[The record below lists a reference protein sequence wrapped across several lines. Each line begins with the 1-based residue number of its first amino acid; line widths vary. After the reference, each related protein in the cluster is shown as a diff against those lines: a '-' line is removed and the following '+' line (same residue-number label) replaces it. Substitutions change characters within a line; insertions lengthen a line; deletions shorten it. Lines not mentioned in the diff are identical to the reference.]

1 VSLTAF
7 VNLPH
12 GLAADGVLRYTSA
25 LPAQGAN
32 GVADLDLRLGWR
44 PTTDLEV
51 SLVGQGLLRPRHFFF
66 AGGESGNV
74 EIQRAFYGKL
84 TWRY

>member
-1 VSLTAF
+1 M
-7 VNLPH
+7 
-12 GLAADGVLRYTSA
+12 
-25 LPAQGAN
+25 
-32 GVADLDLRLGWR
+32 
-44 PTTDLEV
+44 
-51 SLVGQGLLRPRHFFF
+51 SLVGQGLLRPRHLYF